1 MTFESLRQR
10 IRLGL
15 EKELKQHP
23 GKDEKIRNEEDS
35 DNNESTELTKRMM
48 SRILRNVEFSLRRLQ
63 PLVRAGSSLLARAE
77 LGRVFA
83 DLVQGQMRHF
93 FLWLNEIVQEI
104 SSARDKDISNALA
117 LACLCREMVRIR
129 GIFTQRQKKIHPS
142 QSLYIHNIYIL
153 TFTVKNTKNSGT
165 IRYHKRI
172 ECSD

>member
-48 SRILRNVEFSLRRLQ
+48 SRILGNVEFSLRRLQ

-129 GIFTQRQKKIHPS
+129 GQQKKIHPS
-142 QSLYIHNIYIL
+142 QSSYIHNIYIY
-153 TFTVKNTKNSGT
+153 THVHCEKHTKF
-165 IRYHKRI
+165 RYNPV
-172 ECSD
+172 SQAY